1 MPWYKDADE
10 KMVPE
15 YTLHIETENRTLAIP
30 VDLRIADIVDKNN
43 DGVISDEERKA
54 AYFLESTMGKQFT
67 ILLNFKMGD
76 VISVATMIS
85 VGGETD
91 WFTHGTGN
99 GDIGEE
105 DLDIPV
111 GE

>member
-1 MPWYKDADE
+1 
-10 KMVPE
+10 
-15 YTLHIETENRTLAIP
+15 
-30 VDLRIADIVDKNN
+30 
-43 DGVISDEERKA
+43 
-54 AYFLESTMGKQFT
+54 MGKQFT

-111 GE
+111 SE